1 MDSARVRIESGRDG
15 RPGRDEKS
23 PVFDK
28 CFDEMLLFA
37 AILSLISVEIKG
49 I

>member
-1 MDSARVRIESGRDG
+1 MRNL
-15 RPGRDEKS
+15 PF
-23 PVFDK
+23 FDK